1 MKSFFDYLFY
11 RYYRNDWKKDS
22 RSVVVGAIAIGSFYF
37 ALSAPITL
45 TLLDFFIT
53 EPLGKYDSW
62 CIAFIFFVPTYF
74 YYKKRVNEIERKYKH
89 SKYNKIFPNYIFWLI
104 GPIFWII
111 GAFSSLAVKQL
122 WFEPNFERGEL
133 GRYLLT
139 LFS

>member
-22 RSVVVGAIAIGSFYF
+22 RSVVVGAIAIGSFYLS
-37 ALSAPITL
+37 LSAPITL
-45 TLLDFFIT
+45 TLLDFLFA
-53 EPLGKYDSW
+53 EPLGKYEIW
-62 CIAFIFFVPTYF
+62 CIVLICTVPPYV
-74 YYKKRVNEIERKYKH
+74 YYKKRVNEIERKYAH

-104 GPIFWII
+104 GPIFYIF

-133 GRYLLT
+133 GRYLLS
-139 LFS
+139 LFY